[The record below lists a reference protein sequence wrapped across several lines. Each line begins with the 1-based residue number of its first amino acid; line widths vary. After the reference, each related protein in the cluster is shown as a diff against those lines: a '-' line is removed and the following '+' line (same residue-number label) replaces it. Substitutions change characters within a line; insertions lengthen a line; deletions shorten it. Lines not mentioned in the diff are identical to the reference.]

1 MTPKISYFSFEFSE
15 VIRST
20 LSGRSLVGD
29 LRLEGDETVGCCC
42 YATTDGSTLGSSPS
56 GWSKGSD
63 EFGLSARGLA
73 G

>member
-1 MTPKISYFSFEFSE
+1 MTPKISCFSFEFSE

-29 LRLEGDETVGCCC
+29 LRLEGDETVCC

-56 GWSKGSD
+56 GWSKGSS
-63 EFGLSARGLA
+63 ESGLSAGGLV